1 MLELNIGFHNKVN
14 MPNDIIN
21 AFSTSVPAAVQVQPP
36 WTAQR
41 APHQ

>member
-21 AFSTSVPAAVQVQPP
+21 AFSILNMYS
-36 WTAQR
+36 
-41 APHQ
+41 

>member
-21 AFSTSVPAAVQVQPP
+21 AFFNIKKMSS
-36 WTAQR
+36 
-41 APHQ
+41 

>member
-21 AFSTSVPAAVQVQPP
+21 VFSILNMFS
-36 WTAQR
+36 
-41 APHQ
+41 

>member
-21 AFSTSVPAAVQVQPP
+21 AFSILNMFS
-36 WTAQR
+36 
-41 APHQ
+41 